1 MLRRFVWLSLLA
13 APAWF
18 SEPAS
23 SQIVDP
29 SGSLSGDGLF
39 TMVLTGDAIITRRLS
54 PYKEPAFLEMIE
66 LVRSADVSFT
76 NLEMLL
82 HDYEPAPAASSGG
95 TYMRADPH
103 MAEELTWAGI
113 DIVSMANNHTGDYG
127 VEGMRLT
134 RMHAEA
140 AGLLTAGAGENLAE
154 AREARFLETHEGRVA
169 LVATSSSFTEHSTA
183 GPARGAVRGRPGLSP
198 LRIESTRT
206 LRTDHLER
214 LRETLREI
222 GQEVSDPGETL
233 NVFGTRLEPGPESGQ
248 TSEPNVRDMQ
258 EIADVVRNASALAEY
273 VIVSIHAHNQGP
285 YLQTFARA
293 MIDAGADAFVGHGPH
308 YLTGIEIYQGKP
320 IMYSLG
326 DFIFQ
331 NETLLRLP
339 FDNYDSYDLGGAS
352 GAWVADFNAA
362 RYRNETTGFPVR
374 AEIWE
379 SVVAMPTFDG
389 ERLVSLELHP
399 ITLGFGQPA
408 SVRGRP
414 MLADRE
420 LGRKII
426 QVLAEESAE
435 HGTRVEWVEDRGIG
449 VVRLDGA
456 ATSGGGP

>member
-1 MLRRFVWLSLLA
+1 MLRRSLWLPILA
-13 APAWF
+13 ALAWIPA
-18 SEPAS
+18 PAA
-23 SQIVDP
+23 SQVDP
-29 SGSLSGDGLF
+29 SGRLSGDGLF

-82 HDYEPAPAASSGG
+82 HDYEPAPAAASGG
-95 TYMRADPH
+95 TYMRGDPFL
-103 MAEELTWAGI
+103 ARELMWAGI

-127 VEGMRLT
+127 AEGMRLT
-134 RMHAEA
+134 RQHAES
-140 AGLLTAGAGENLAE
+140 AGLVTAGAGENLAE
-154 AREARFLETHEGRVA
+154 AREARFVETHEGRVA
-169 LVATSSSFTEHSTA
+169 LVATSSSFTEHSVA
-183 GPARGAVRGRPGLSP
+183 GSARGGVRGRPGLSP
-198 LRIESTRT
+198 LRIQSTRT
-206 LRTDHLER
+206 LQTDHLER
-214 LRETLREI
+214 LRTTLRDI
-222 GQEVSDPGETL
+222 GQNVSDPGEAL
-233 NVFGTRLEPGPESGQ
+233 SVFGTRVEPGPESGQ
-248 TSEPNVRDMQ
+248 TSEPDARDLQ
-258 EIADVVRNASALAEY
+258 EIADVVRNAAALAEY

-308 YLTGIEIYQGKP
+308 YLTGIEIYNGKP

-326 DFIFQ
+326 DFVFQ

-339 FDNYDSYDLGGAS
+339 YDNYDGYDLGEVS

-374 AEIWE
+374 PEIWE

-389 ERLVSLELHP
+389 ESLVSFELHP

-426 QVLAEESAE
+426 QALVDASAP
-435 HGTRVEWVEDRGIG
+435 HGTTIDWVEDRGIG
-449 VVRLDGA
+449 VLRLDGST
-456 ATSGGGP
+456 TSGGGS

>member
-1 MLRRFVWLSLLA
+1 MLRRFPWLFLVGAS
-13 APAWF
+13 AWLC
-18 SEPAS
+18 EPAS

-39 TMVLTGDAIITRRLS
+39 TMALTGDAIITRRLS

-76 NLEMLL
+76 NLEILL
-82 HDYEPAPAASSGG
+82 HDYEPAPAVSSGG

-103 MAEELTWAGI
+103 MAEELTWGGI

-127 VEGMRLT
+127 AEGMRLT
-134 RMHAEA
+134 RRHAEA
-140 AGLLTAGAGENLAE
+140 AGLVTAGAGENLAE

-169 LVATSSSFTEHSTA
+169 LVATASTFTDHSVA
-183 GPARGAVRGRPGLSP
+183 GPPRGAVRGRPGLSP

-206 LRTDHLER
+206 LRSDHLER
-214 LRETLREI
+214 LRETLRDI
-222 GQEVSDPGETL
+222 GEDVSEPGETL
-233 NVFGTRLEPGPESGQ
+233 NVFGTRLEPGPESGR
-248 TSEPNVRDMQ
+248 TSEPNARDMQ

-285 YLQTFARA
+285 YLPVFARA

-308 YLTGIEIYQGKP
+308 YLTGIEIYEGKP
-320 IMYSLG
+320 ILYSLG

-339 FDNYDSYDLGGAS
+339 YDNYDRYDLGDAS

-362 RYRNETTGFPVR
+362 RYRNETSGFPAR
-374 AEIWE
+374 PEIWE

-389 ERLVSLELHP
+389 ERLVALELHP
-399 ITLGFGQPA
+399 ITLGFGRPA

-426 QVLAEESAE
+426 EVLAEASAE
-435 HGTRVEWVEDRGIG
+435 HGTSVEWVEDRGIG
-449 VVRLDGA
+449 IVRLDGA
-456 ATSGGGP
+456 STSGGGS